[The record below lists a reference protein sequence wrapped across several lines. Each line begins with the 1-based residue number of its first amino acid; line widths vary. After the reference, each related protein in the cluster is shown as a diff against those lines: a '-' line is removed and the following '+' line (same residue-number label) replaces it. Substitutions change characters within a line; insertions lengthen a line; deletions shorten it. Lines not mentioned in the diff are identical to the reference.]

1 MAESSFF
8 EYIRKY
14 LLDIAPIVI
23 CFIPATIISSYVK
36 ARIAYYFGDSSAKVA
51 GRMSL
56 WPVHFD
62 ILGTISMLMFYP
74 GWASPVP
81 VNLTNLKQDRKK
93 IVWVELGGV
102 ASCFVLGLATLL
114 LLWIFKS
121 LQPLLNLDLRFFTRI
136 FEFFATFNI
145 FFAIFNLI
153 PLPPLAGFRILVAL
167 LYHKPQGVLDS
178 KLINVVGSIIIMILF
193 IWTPLTRI
201 VIGGTKLFTGIVG
214 SSGEAYFS
222 YFANALFNRGL

>member
-1 MAESSFF
+1 MAEGSFF

-14 LLDIAPIVI
+14 LLDIAPIVV
-23 CFIPATIISSYVK
+23 CFVPATIISSYVK
-36 ARIAYYFGDSSAKVA
+36 ARIAYYFGDSTAKVA

-62 ILGTISMLMFYP
+62 ILGTLVMLMFYP

-93 IVWVELGGV
+93 VVLVELGGV
-102 ASCFVLGLATLL
+102 AACFLLGMAALL

-136 FEFFATFNI
+136 LEFFATFNI
-145 FFAIFNLI
+145 FFAIFNLV
-153 PLPPLAGFRILVAL
+153 PLPPLAGFRILTVL
-167 LYHKPQGVLDS
+167 FYHKPQGVLDS
-178 KLINVVGSIIIMILF
+178 KIINIVGSIIILILF
-193 IWTPLTRI
+193 IWTPLIRI

-214 SSGEAYFS
+214 SSGDAYFS
-222 YFANALFNRGL
+222 YFVNTLL